1 MSASSPD
8 PKEKKPSVNKVAK
21 LVPVEAVPLKT
32 ISFAKSKKGKKKD
45 KNGKEADPETNNSD
59 LKMAVAR
66 SASERCLRTE
76 RLAFA
81 RCPKTSVKPNCHLK
95 DANYAAVMDAIPGI
109 SMISTS
115 THQRST
121 RITR

>member
-1 MSASSPD
+1 MFASSPD

-21 LVPVEAVPLKT
+21 LVLVEAVPLKT
-32 ISFAKSKKGKKKD
+32 ISFAKSKKERKKD

-81 RCPKTSVKPNCHLK
+81 RCPKTNVKQNFHLK
-95 DANYAAVMDAIPGI
+95 DANYAAVTDAIPGI

-115 THQRST
+115 THRRST